1 MLTVTVHQRT
11 TNPQNPAPPTQ
22 YEKTPGLKPFL
33 PSLIVPQ
40 QNTEAAG
47 RGGGGR
53 GGSVRVCCREISSD
67 FGSKKLS
74 GLSYHFLFF
83 EIIIYLKLMLAL

>member
-11 TNPQNPAPPTQ
+11 TNTQNPAPPTQ
-22 YEKTPGLKPFL
+22 YEMAPGLKPFL

-40 QNTEAAG
+40 QNTKAVGG
-47 RGGGGR
+47 RG

-74 GLSYHFLFF
+74 GLSYQFLSF

>member
-22 YEKTPGLKPFL
+22 YEMTPGLKPFL

-40 QNTEAAG
+40 QNTEAVGA
-47 RGGGGR
+47 GGGGGGER
-53 GGSVRVCCREISSD
+53 GVCTGVLPRNINQSINQSID
-67 FGSKKLS
+67 F
-74 GLSYHFLFF
+74 
-83 EIIIYLKLMLAL
+83 I

>member
-22 YEKTPGLKPFL
+22 YEMTPGLKPFL

-40 QNTEAAG
+40 QNTEAV
-47 RGGGGR
+47 RGGGGGLCLYGCAAEKYHLILGPKSCR
-53 GGSVRVCCREISSD
+53 GFHISFFS
-67 FGSKKLS
+67 SK
-74 GLSYHFLFF
+74 
-83 EIIIYLKLMLAL
+83 

>member
-22 YEKTPGLKPFL
+22 YEMTPGLKPVL

-40 QNTEAAG
+40 QNTEAVRG
-47 RGGGGR
+47 GGGGR
-53 GGSVRVCCREISSD
+53 GGLYGCTAEKYHLILGPKSCRGFYISFFS
-67 FGSKKLS
+67 SK
-74 GLSYHFLFF
+74 
-83 EIIIYLKLMLAL
+83 

>member
-22 YEKTPGLKPFL
+22 YEMTPGLKPFL

-40 QNTEAAG
+40 QNTEAV
-47 RGGGGR
+47 GGGG
-53 GGSVRVCCREISSD
+53 GDCVCTGVLPRN
-67 FGSKKLS
+67 
-74 GLSYHFLFF
+74 
-83 EIIIYLKLMLAL
+83 II

>member
-22 YEKTPGLKPFL
+22 YEMTPGLKPFL

-40 QNTEAAG
+40 QNTEAV
-47 RGGGGR
+47 RGGGGEIV
-53 GGSVRVCCREISSD
+53 SVRVYCREISSD

-74 GLSYHFLFF
+74 GLLYQFLFF

>member
-22 YEKTPGLKPFL
+22 YEMTPGLKPVL

-40 QNTEAAG
+40 QNTEAV
-47 RGGGGR
+47 RGVGGR
-53 GGSVRVCCREISSD
+53 GEEGVCR
-67 FGSKKLS
+67 GVLPRN
-74 GLSYHFLFF
+74 
-83 EIIIYLKLMLAL
+83 II

>member
-22 YEKTPGLKPFL
+22 YEMTPGLKPFL

-40 QNTEAAG
+40 KNTEAVG
-47 RGGGGR
+47 SGGGG
-53 GGSVRVCCREISSD
+53 GGGGEGGGACTGVLPRN
-67 FGSKKLS
+67 
-74 GLSYHFLFF
+74 
-83 EIIIYLKLMLAL
+83 II

>member
-1 MLTVTVHQRT
+1 MLTVTVHQRF

-22 YEKTPGLKPFL
+22 QEMTYGLKPFL

-40 QNTEAAG
+40 QNWG
-47 RGGGGR
+47 GGGGGGR
-53 GGSVRVCCREISSD
+53 SVRVYCQEISSD

-74 GLSYHFLFF
+74 GLSYQFLYF
-83 EIIIYLKLMLAL
+83 EVIIYLILMLAL

>member
-1 MLTVTVHQRT
+1 MLTVTVHKRS
-11 TNPQNPAPPTQ
+11 TNPQTPAPPTK
-22 YEKTPGLKPFL
+22 YEMTPWLKPFL

-40 QNTEAAG
+40 QNTEAVW
-47 RGGGGR
+47 GGG
-53 GGSVRVCCREISSD
+53 GGSVRVYCQEISSD

-74 GLSYHFLFF
+74 GLSYQFLYF

>member
-22 YEKTPGLKPFL
+22 YETT

-40 QNTEAAG
+40 QNTDVV
-47 RGGGGR
+47 

-74 GLSYHFLFF
+74 GLSYQFLFF

>member
-22 YEKTPGLKPFL
+22 YEMTPGLKPFL

-40 QNTEAAG
+40 QNTEAG
-47 RGGGGR
+47 RGGGG
-53 GGSVRVCCREISSD
+53 GGGGVCTGVLPRN
-67 FGSKKLS
+67 
-74 GLSYHFLFF
+74 
-83 EIIIYLKLMLAL
+83 II

>member
-22 YEKTPGLKPFL
+22 YEMTPGLKPFL

-40 QNTEAAG
+40 QNTEAVG
-47 RGGGGR
+47 VEGGGGGLYGCAAEKYHLILGPKSCR
-53 GGSVRVCCREISSD
+53 GFHISFFS
-67 FGSKKLS
+67 SK
-74 GLSYHFLFF
+74 
-83 EIIIYLKLMLAL
+83 

>member
-22 YEKTPGLKPFL
+22 YEMTPGLKPFL

-40 QNTEAAG
+40 QNTEAVGGLYGCAAEIYHLILG
-47 RGGGGR
+47 PKSCRGFH
-53 GGSVRVCCREISSD
+53 ISFFS
-67 FGSKKLS
+67 SK
-74 GLSYHFLFF
+74 
-83 EIIIYLKLMLAL
+83 

>member
-11 TNPQNPAPPTQ
+11 TNPQNPAPSTQ
-22 YEKTPGLKPFL
+22 YEMTPGLKPFL

-40 QNTEAAG
+40 QNTEAG

-53 GGSVRVCCREISSD
+53 GSLYGCAAEKYHLILCPKSCRGFHISFFS
-67 FGSKKLS
+67 SK
-74 GLSYHFLFF
+74 
-83 EIIIYLKLMLAL
+83 

>member
-1 MLTVTVHQRT
+1 MMTVTVHQRT
-11 TNPQNPAPPTQ
+11 TNTQNPAPPTQ
-22 YEKTPGLKPFL
+22 YEMAPGLKPFL

-40 QNTEAAG
+40 QNTEAV
-47 RGGGGR
+47 
-53 GGSVRVCCREISSD
+53 GGSLRVCCREISSD

-74 GLSYHFLFF
+74 GLSYQFLFF

>member
-22 YEKTPGLKPFL
+22 YEMTPGLKPFL
-33 PSLIVPQ
+33 PSLMVPQ
-40 QNTEAAG
+40 QNTEAVM
-47 RGGGGR
+47 GGGR
-53 GGSVRVCCREISSD
+53 RGSVRVYCREISSD

-74 GLSYHFLFF
+74 GLLYQFLFF

>member
-22 YEKTPGLKPFL
+22 YEMTPGLKPFL
-33 PSLIVPQ
+33 PSLIAPQ
-40 QNTEAAG
+40 QNTEAV
-47 RGGGGR
+47 GGG

-74 GLSYHFLFF
+74 GLSYQFLFF

>member
-11 TNPQNPAPPTQ
+11 TNPQNPASPTQ
-22 YEKTPGLKPFL
+22 YEMTPGLKPFL

-40 QNTEAAG
+40 QNTEAVCVCV
-47 RGGGGR
+47 GG
-53 GGSVRVCCREISSD
+53 VRVYCQEISSD

-74 GLSYHFLFF
+74 GLSYQFLYF

>member
-22 YEKTPGLKPFL
+22 YEMTPGLKPFL

-40 QNTEAAG
+40 QNTEAG
-47 RGGGGR
+47 RGGEGE
-53 GGSVRVCCREISSD
+53 SVRVCCREISSD
-67 FGSKKLS
+67 FVSKKLS
-74 GLSYHFLFF
+74 GLSYQFLFF
-83 EIIIYLKLMLAL
+83 EIIIYLKLMLVL

>member
-22 YEKTPGLKPFL
+22 YETT

-40 QNTEAAG
+40 QNTEAVRG
-47 RGGGGR
+47 RGGR
-53 GGSVRVCCREISSD
+53 GGLYGCAAEKYHLILGCRGFHISFFS
-67 FGSKKLS
+67 SK
-74 GLSYHFLFF
+74 
-83 EIIIYLKLMLAL
+83 

>member
-22 YEKTPGLKPFL
+22 YEMTPGLKPSL

-40 QNTEAAG
+40 QNTKAV
-47 RGGGGR
+47 GGGGGER
-53 GGSVRVCCREISSD
+53 GGLYGCAAEKYQSINQSINR
-67 FGSKKLS
+67 L
-74 GLSYHFLFF
+74 
-83 EIIIYLKLMLAL
+83 YLNT

>member
-11 TNPQNPAPPTQ
+11 TNTQNPAPPTQ
-22 YEKTPGLKPFL
+22 YEMAPGLKPFL
-33 PSLIVPQ
+33 PSLKVPQ
-40 QNTEAAG
+40 QNTEAV
-47 RGGGGR
+47 GGGGR
-53 GGSVRVCCREISSD
+53 EGGSVRVCCREISSD

-74 GLSYHFLFF
+74 GLSYQFLFF

>member
-22 YEKTPGLKPFL
+22 YEMTPGLKPFL

-40 QNTEAAG
+40 QNTEAV
-47 RGGGGR
+47 GGGGGGWR
-53 GGSVRVCCREISSD
+53 GGLYGCAAEKYHLILGPKSCRGFHISFFS
-67 FGSKKLS
+67 SK
-74 GLSYHFLFF
+74 
-83 EIIIYLKLMLAL
+83 